1 MHDVSI
7 DIATNY
13 RIPRRERETER
24 ERDNNWKPIGKASI
38 HSTICDLSYLDGIVE
53 IRREKTLASIPPHLW
68 LNSTLTLDTIC
79 KGANRNGTT
88 FNERVKEVSPGI
100 CYCDYDIEFWSTAGA
115 LFALPPTHHAYSGI
129 LLGILIRNMCRI
141 LNISL
146 PRMFLINSNFSF
158 VSLDGPFHQIII
170 REISGT

>member
-24 ERDNNWKPIGKASI
+24 ERQQLETDWKGLDSLDDLRFKLLRW
-38 HSTICDLSYLDGIVE
+38 HRRNST
-53 IRREKTLASIPPHLW
+53 RENSCFRSPHLW